1 MLKVRSDD
9 ERRQAPGGKAAPQ
22 PPNCCSATTVMT
34 LLGSLL
40 AGNGTHVGPVAAR
53 PLPDGAFTG
62 WGERQWNA
70 NHSR

>member
-9 ERRQAPGGKAAPQ
+9 ERRQARGGKTVPP
-22 PPNCCSATTVMT
+22 PPNCRSATTVVT
-34 LLGSLL
+34 HLGSLL

-70 NHSR
+70 NLSR

>member
-9 ERRQAPGGKAAPQ
+9 ERRQARGGKTVPP
-22 PPNCCSATTVMT
+22 PPNCRSATTVVT

-53 PLPDGAFTG
+53 PLPDGALTG
-62 WGERQWNA
+62 
-70 NHSR
+70 